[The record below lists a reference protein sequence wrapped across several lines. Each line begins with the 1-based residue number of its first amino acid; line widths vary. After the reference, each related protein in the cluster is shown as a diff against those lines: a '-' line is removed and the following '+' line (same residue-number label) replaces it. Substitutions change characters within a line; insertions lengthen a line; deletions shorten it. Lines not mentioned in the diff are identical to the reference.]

1 MFEKIIPVYDVRP
14 QLGNIRVPTLVLAG
28 RHDWVTPVGE
38 SEQLAERIPDAQ
50 LVVFEESGHM
60 PFIEEQDLFVET
72 VKRFMTS

>member
-1 MFEKIIPVYDVRP
+1 MIVQYGCA
-14 QLGNIRVPTLVLAG
+14 LVPL
-28 RHDWVTPVGE
+28 PE

-72 VKRFMTS
+72 FKRFMTS